1 MIHTILWAF
10 LTFSPA
16 TTLSGVA
23 PAATPVIDTT
33 LSATVLADRII
44 DEACQYLGAP
54 YRYGAGGP
62 KAFDCSGFSS
72 FIFRQFG
79 YRLSH
84 SSKGQAGEGREVE
97 GPLSN
102 LQRGD
107 LVIFGARR
115 NKKDVGHVGIVV
127 DVNDSGTNFRFIHAA
142 RGGVMISELQ
152 EEYYRD
158 RYLGARRILDDFEG
172 KRSTWTSSPKVAAS
186 AEEPSGIPVD
196 IEHPDYF
203 DGTLVAAVDTLLL
216 SSGDSRILLFGDGT
230 WVYLA
235 KDGTLIA
242 PSSEDRLILD
252 GNGRW
257 RRETPKKIPPQP
269 RPRTETA
276 STGTAPQASN
286 AWEDRGNTSEDT
298 DAQYYTIRK
307 GDTLASI
314 ASRYHTSVE
323 RLCQLNGITRR
334 TTLHIGRRLRV
345 R

>member
-1 MIHTILWAF
+1 MIQTLL
-10 LTFSPA
+10 LTLLSFWLPSGTPA
-16 TTLSGVA
+16 MDTPQTAVA
-23 PAATPVIDTT
+23 SADTA
-33 LSATVLADRII
+33 SARIADRII
-44 DEACQYLGAP
+44 EEASLYIGTP

-62 KAFDCSGFSS
+62 KAFDCAGFSS

-84 SSKGQAGEGREVE
+84 SSKGQAKEGRAVE

-102 LQRGD
+102 LQKGD
-107 LVIFGARR
+107 IAVFGARR
-115 NKKDVGHVGIVV
+115 NKDDVGHVGIVI
-127 DVNDSGTNFRFIHAA
+127 DVNGSGTNFRFIHAA

-152 EEYYRD
+152 EEYYRE
-158 RYLGARRILDDFEG
+158 RYLGARRILPDFAG
-172 KRSTWTSSPKVAAS
+172 KNAAAS
-186 AEEPSGIPVD
+186 RSDGLYEPNPSVVPVD

-203 DGTLVAAVDTLLL
+203 DGTLVAAVDTLIL
-216 SSGDSRILLFGDGT
+216 SSGDIRVLLFGDGT
-230 WVYLA
+230 WAYLA
-235 KDGTLIA
+235 KDGTMIA

-269 RPRTETA
+269 VKPAVPASVRETRSAAPASAVSEPVTEDPEA
-276 STGTAPQASN
+276 L
-286 AWEDRGNTSEDT
+286 
-298 DAQYYTIRK
+298 YYTIKK
-307 GDTLASI
+307 GDTLGAI

-323 RLCQLNGITRR
+323 QLCQLNGITRR

>member
-1 MIHTILWAF
+1 
-10 LTFSPA
+10 
-16 TTLSGVA
+16 
-23 PAATPVIDTT
+23 
-33 LSATVLADRII
+33 
-44 DEACQYLGAP
+44 
-54 YRYGAGGP
+54 
-62 KAFDCSGFSS
+62 
-72 FIFRQFG
+72 
-79 YRLSH
+79 
-84 SSKGQAGEGREVE
+84 
-97 GPLSN
+97 
-102 LQRGD
+102 
-107 LVIFGARR
+107 
-115 NKKDVGHVGIVV
+115 
-127 DVNDSGTNFRFIHAA
+127 
-142 RGGVMISELQ
+142 MISELQ

-276 STGTAPQASN
+276 STGTAPQASS
-286 AWEDRGNTSEDT
+286 AREDMGNTSENT

>member
-1 MIHTILWAF
+1 MIQTLL
-10 LTFSPA
+10 LTLLSFWLPSGTPAMDSPQTA
-16 TTLSGVA
+16 VA
-23 PAATPVIDTT
+23 SADTA
-33 LSATVLADRII
+33 SARIADRII
-44 DEACQYLGAP
+44 EEASLYIGTP

-84 SSKGQAGEGREVE
+84 SSKGQAKEGRAVE

-102 LQRGD
+102 LQKGD
-107 LVIFGARR
+107 IAVFGARR
-115 NKKDVGHVGIVV
+115 NKDDVGHVGIVI
-127 DVNDSGTNFRFIHAA
+127 DVNGSGTNFRFIHAA

-152 EEYYRD
+152 EEYYRE
-158 RYLGARRILDDFEG
+158 RYLGARRILPDFAG
-172 KRSTWTSSPKVAAS
+172 KNAAAS
-186 AEEPSGIPVD
+186 RSDGLYEPNPSVVPVD

-203 DGTLVAAVDTLLL
+203 DGTLVAAVDTLIL
-216 SSGDSRILLFGDGT
+216 SSGDIRVLLFGDGT
-230 WVYLA
+230 WAYLA
-235 KDGTLIA
+235 KDGTMIA

-269 RPRTETA
+269 VKPAVPASVRETRSAAPASAVSEPVTEDPEA
-276 STGTAPQASN
+276 L
-286 AWEDRGNTSEDT
+286 
-298 DAQYYTIRK
+298 YYTIKK
-307 GDTLASI
+307 GDTLGAI

-323 RLCQLNGITRR
+323 QLCQLNGITRR

>member
-1 MIHTILWAF
+1 MIQTLL
-10 LTFSPA
+10 LTLLSFWIPSGTPA
-16 TTLSGVA
+16 MDTPQNVVA
-23 PAATPVIDTT
+23 SADTA
-33 LSATVLADRII
+33 SARIADRII
-44 DEACQYLGAP
+44 EEASLYIGTP

-84 SSKGQAGEGREVE
+84 SSKGQAKEGRAVE

-102 LQRGD
+102 LQKGD
-107 LVIFGARR
+107 IAVFGARR
-115 NKKDVGHVGIVV
+115 NKDDVGHVGIVI
-127 DVNDSGTNFRFIHAA
+127 DVNGSGTNFRFIHAA

-152 EEYYRD
+152 EEYYRE
-158 RYLGARRILDDFEG
+158 RYLGARRILPDFAG
-172 KRSTWTSSPKVAAS
+172 KTAAESRSDGLY
-186 AEEPSGIPVD
+186 EPNPSVVPVD

-203 DGTLVAAVDTLLL
+203 DGTLVAAVDTLIL
-216 SSGDSRILLFGDGT
+216 SSGDIRVLLFGDGT
-230 WVYLA
+230 WAYLA
-235 KDGTLIA
+235 KDGTMIA

-269 RPRTETA
+269 VKPAVPASVRETRSAAPASAVSEPVTEDPEA
-276 STGTAPQASN
+276 L
-286 AWEDRGNTSEDT
+286 
-298 DAQYYTIRK
+298 YYTIKK
-307 GDTLASI
+307 GDTLGAI

-323 RLCQLNGITRR
+323 QLCQLNGITRR